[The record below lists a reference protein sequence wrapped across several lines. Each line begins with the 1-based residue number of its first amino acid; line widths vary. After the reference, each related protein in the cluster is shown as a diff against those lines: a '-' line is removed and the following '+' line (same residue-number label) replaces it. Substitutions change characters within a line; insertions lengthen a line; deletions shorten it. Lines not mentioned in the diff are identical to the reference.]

1 MQGVRVNGGGQKFPD
16 CTKRKKKEFRST
28 TYGVRLVS
36 VGAGEVDG

>member
-1 MQGVRVNGGGQKFPD
+1 MQGVRVNGGGKSFQIVPKG
-16 CTKRKKKEFRST
+16 KKKEFRST

>member
-1 MQGVRVNGGGQKFPD
+1 MQGVRVNGGGAKVSRLYQKE
-16 CTKRKKKEFRST
+16 KKEFRST